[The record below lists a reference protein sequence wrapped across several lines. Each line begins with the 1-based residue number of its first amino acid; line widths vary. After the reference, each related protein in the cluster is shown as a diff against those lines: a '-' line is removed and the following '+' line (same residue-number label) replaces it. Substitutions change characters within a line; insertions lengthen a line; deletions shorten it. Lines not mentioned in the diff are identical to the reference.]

1 MESKDGLSKPHVV
14 VLAYPATG
22 HTNPILQFSKNLAS
36 RGLLVTFVNF
46 GFNHHIMLPAK
57 DSLQRLRLD
66 IRFES
71 IADNLPQDHTLD
83 SNINNSV
90 FNRMHDMDGSG
101 LEELIERLNGD
112 GPPVSCII
120 HDSFLPWVRDV
131 ANKLN
136 IPRAFFW
143 TQSSAVFSIY
153 HHFKHVERW
162 DPERMP
168 ETVTI
173 PGVGELNLA
182 DIPRQFFPP
191 SYASGALAYY
201 FKQLDSVADASW
213 VLGNSF
219 YELEPQTIDYIRTII
234 PFRSIGPSIPSA
246 FLDGGNPEDR
256 EAGGNRWEAAEC
268 MQWLDAKPPFSVVY
282 ISFGSITVISAEQI
296 HELAMG
302 IRNSRQNF
310 VWVIR
315 PPPGHG
321 HIEELLPVGF
331 MEETRERGLV
341 VQWCA
346 QLEVLSH
353 ASVGAFMSHC
363 GWNSTLDGLSSGVPI
378 LAFGVWTDQ
387 TTNSKFVADIWK
399 TGVQM
404 RKREDGIVRKD
415 EIERCM
421 KLAVES
427 EEGVELRKNA
437 KKWKELASRA
447 MMQGGS
453 SHTNLNEFVRELS
466 QKTNA

>member
-46 GFNHHIMLPAK
+46 GFNHHIMLRAK
-57 DSLQRLRLD
+57 DSLQLLRLD

-71 IADNLPQDHTLD
+71 IEDNLPRDYTLD
-83 SNINNSV
+83 SNINHSV
-90 FNRMHDMDGSG
+90 FRHMHDMDGSG
-101 LEELIERLNGD
+101 LEELIERLNVD

-143 TQSSAVFSIY
+143 PQSSAVFSIY
-153 HHFKHVERW
+153 HHFKHGLTVLPMW

-173 PGVGELNLA
+173 QSVGELNLA
-182 DIPRQFFPP
+182 DLPRNFFPP
-191 SYASGALAYY
+191 SGAMAYY
-201 FKQLDSVADASW
+201 FKALDSVADASW
-213 VLGNSF
+213 IEWSF
-219 YELEPQTIDYIRTII
+219 RP
-234 PFRSIGPSIPSA
+234 IGPSIPSA
-246 FLDGGNPEDR
+246 FLDGGNPEDT
-256 EAGGNRWEAAEC
+256 EAGGNPWEAAEC
-268 MQWLDAKPPFSVVY
+268 MQWLDAKPTLSVVY
-282 ISFGSITVISAEQI
+282 ISFGSMTVISAEQI

-302 IRNSRQNF
+302 IKNSRQNF

-315 PPPGHG
+315 PPLGHG

-331 MEETRERGLV
+331 MEETKERGLV

-363 GWNSTLDGLSSGVPI
+363 GWNSPLDGLSSGVPI

-387 TTNSKFVADIWK
+387 TTNSKFVADRWK
-399 TGVQM
+399 TGIRM
-404 RKREDGIVRKD
+404 RKREDGIVGKE
-415 EIERCM
+415 EIERCVR
-421 KLAVES
+421 LAVES
-427 EEGVELRKNA
+427 EEGVEFGKNA
-437 KKWKELASRA
+437 QKWKELASKA
-447 MMQGGS
+447 MMEGGS
-453 SHTNLNEFVRELS
+453 SHTDLNEFVRELF
-466 QKTNA
+466 